1 MASLFRLRY
10 DSRWGEELFLT
21 GNTSELG
28 LWDTDKAVPMQYVGS
43 GIWSTL
49 VETRFIASP
58 KQTKHINETR
68 RAASLQTTEYKYFI
82 RENGQI
88 RWEDGPNRILPK
100 GKNRVWDW
108 FGLTE
113 RQTMK
118 GVAVPLFSLRTKDD
132 FGIGEFADLPKL
144 GDWCVANDLKI
155 IQILPINDTT
165 AHYDWRDSYPY
176 NAISAFALN
185 PIYLNIN
192 KLLNAIPKSSINS
205 HRKCSAFKVVDD
217 RDNLGAFLPI
227 DSQGNDMGRKATAYR
242 RMQTM
247 LNKKDTVDYPKVLK
261 AKWKHFQIAFEQQ
274 WETLKDNADFQQ
286 FVKDNG
292 DWLSDYAQYCAER
305 DGNGTEIHLFLQY
318 HCDRQ
323 LSEAVKALHDKGLLL
338 KGDIPIGVNP
348 NSVDVKLHPDLFHL
362 DVQVGAP
369 PDDFAAE
376 GQNWGFPSYNWE
388 AMAKDGYA
396 WWRRRLQV
404 MARYFDAYRIDHIL
418 GFFRI
423 WEIPKT
429 AKSGRQGHFS
439 PALPL
444 SMKEIENQGFRFV
457 KSKHLK
463 KGVNTLFIPDPTE
476 KDKYHPCIELQK
488 TKVYQTLPDDQKQA
502 IDCIYKDFYYHRHNE
517 FWKRAAL
524 EKLPALVNATHMVA
538 CGEDLGMIPACV
550 PEVMQALDIM
560 SLEVQRMPKV
570 FGHAFVQAEDLPENC
585 VYTTGTHDMPTL
597 RGWLAENRVR
607 ARQFLDN
614 IDLGDRKDTAKTI
627 KKVMDKHLDSPS
639 KWNIY
644 PLQDLLDMDEKN
656 WSPNP
661 MDDQINVPADSKNQW
676 KWRMKISLEDLMH

>member
-21 GNTSELG
+21 GNSDELG
-28 LWDTDKAVPMQYVGS
+28 NWNPNKAVPMEYVWP
-43 GIWSTL
+43 GIWSVS
-49 VETRFIASP
+49 VETHGR
-58 KQTKHINETR
+58 
-68 RAASLQTTEYKYFI
+68 ASLQTTEYKYFI

-88 RWEDGPNRILPK
+88 HWEDGPNRILPM
-100 GKNRVWDW
+100 GKDRVWDW

-118 GVAVPLFSLRTKDD
+118 GVAVPLFSLRTEDD
-132 FGIGEFADLPKL
+132 FGIGEYADLPKL

-165 AHYDWRDSYPY
+165 ARYDWHDSYPY

-185 PIYLNIN
+185 PVYLN
-192 KLLNAIPKSSINS
+192 LERLNAFP
-205 HRKCSAFKVVDD
+205 
-217 RDNLGAFLPI
+217 PI
-227 DSQGNDMGRKATAYR
+227 DSRGNDIGGKAKEDAAFK
-242 RMQTM
+242 RMRTM
-247 LNKKDTVDYPKVLK
+247 LNKEESVNYPKVLK
-261 AKWKHFQIAFEQQ
+261 AKWKYFQIAFEQQ
-274 WETLKDNADFQQ
+274 WDTLKEATEFKQ
-286 FVKDNG
+286 FVKEND
-292 DWLSDYAQYCAER
+292 DWLLDYAQYCSER

-318 HCDRQ
+318 HCDKQ
-323 LSEAVKALHDKGLLL
+323 LREAVKALHDKGLLL

-348 NSVDVKLHPDLFHL
+348 SGVDVKAHPDLFNL

-388 AMAKDGYA
+388 TMAKGGYA
-396 WWRRRLQV
+396 WWQRRLQV

-429 AKSGRQGHFS
+429 AKSGLLGHFS

-444 SMKEIENQGFRFV
+444 SVEEIKGQGFHFI

-463 KGVNTLFIPDPTE
+463 KGLDTLFIPAPNE
-476 KDKYHPCIELQK
+476 KDKYIPRIDLQK
-488 TKVYQTLPDDQKQA
+488 TKVYQALSEEQKSA
-502 IDCIYKDFYYHRHNE
+502 IDALYEDFYFHRHNE
-517 FWKRAAL
+517 FWKQKAL
-524 EKLPALVNATHMVA
+524 EKLPALINATKMIA

-550 PEVMQALDIM
+550 PEVMQELGIM

-570 FGHAFVQAEDLPENC
+570 FGHQFVQTEDLPENC

-597 RGWLAENRVR
+597 RGWLAEDRVR
-607 ARQFLDN
+607 TRQFLDSL
-614 IDLGDRKDTAKTI
+614 DLDDRKVTAKTL
-627 KKVMDKHLDSPS
+627 KKIMEKHLDSPS

-644 PLQDLLDMDEKN
+644 PLQDLLDLDEKN
-656 WSPNP
+656 WSTNTA
-661 MDDQINVPADSKNQW
+661 DDQINVPANAKNQW
-676 KWRMKISLEDLMH
+676 KWRMKIFLEYLLT

>member
-1 MASLFRLRY
+1 M
-10 DSRWGEELFLT
+10 FLT

-28 LWDTDKAVPMQYVGS
+28 NWNPNKAVPMEYMGP
-43 GIWSTL
+43 GIWS
-49 VETRFIASP
+49 VSIETHGR
-58 KQTKHINETR
+58 
-68 RAASLQTTEYKYFI
+68 ASLPATEYKYFI

-88 RWEDGPNRILPK
+88 RWEDGPNRILPE
-100 GKNRVWDW
+100 GKNSVWDW

-118 GVAVPLFSLRTKDD
+118 GVAVPLFSLRTNDD

-165 AHYDWRDSYPY
+165 AHFDWRDSYPY

-185 PIYLNIN
+185 PIYLNLKQLGI
-192 KLLNAIPKSSINS
+192 KENA
-205 HRKCSAFKVVDD
+205 AFK
-217 RDNLGAFLPI
+217 RAMTI
-227 DSQGNDMGRKATAYR
+227 
-242 RMQTM
+242 
-247 LNKKDTVDYPKVLK
+247 LNKEESVNYPKALK
-261 AKWKHFQIAFEQQ
+261 IKWKYFQIAFEQQ
-274 WETLKDNADFQQ
+274 WDTLKETSDFQQ
-286 FVKDNG
+286 FVKDNE
-292 DWLSDYAQYCAER
+292 DWLPDYAQFCAKR

-318 HCDRQ
+318 HCDKQ
-323 LSEAVKALHDKGLLL
+323 LREAVKALHDKGLLL

-348 NSVDVKLHPDLFHL
+348 EGVDVKSHPDLFHL

-404 MARYFDAYRIDHIL
+404 MARYFDAYRIDHVL

-429 AKSGRQGHFS
+429 AKSGLLGHFS

-444 SMKEIENQGFRFV
+444 SLEEIENQGFYFI

-463 KGVNTLFIPDPTE
+463 KGVDTLFIADPNE
-476 KDKYHPCIELQK
+476 KDKYIPRIELQK
-488 TKVYQTLPDDQKQA
+488 TKVYQALSEEQKQA
-502 IDCIYKDFYYHRHNE
+502 IDRVYEDFYFHRHNE
-517 FWKRAAL
+517 FWKQKAL
-524 EKLPALVNATHMVA
+524 EKLPALIHATDMIA

-550 PEVMQALDIM
+550 PEVMQQLGIM

-570 FGHAFVQAEDLPENC
+570 FGHQFVQTEDLPENC

-597 RGWLAENRVR
+597 RGWLAEDRVR
-607 ARQFLDN
+607 TRQFLDSL
-614 IDLGDRKDTAKTI
+614 DLDDRKITAKTLRKI
-627 KKVMDKHLDSPS
+627 IEKHQDSPS

-644 PLQDLLDMDEKN
+644 PLQDFLDLDEQN

-661 MDDQINVPADSKNQW
+661 VDDQINVPSNAKNQW
-676 KWRMKISLEDLMH
+676 KWRMRMTIESLTVYRE

>member
-1 MASLFRLRY
+1 MNTLYRLRY
-10 DSRWGEELFLT
+10 DSRWGEELFLS

-28 LWDTDKAVPMQYVGS
+28 LWNTEKAVPMQYVGS
-43 GIWSTL
+43 GIWSTS
-49 VETRFIASP
+49 VETYGRTSP
-58 KQTKHINETR
+58 QTM
-68 RAASLQTTEYKYFI
+68 EYKYFI

-88 RWEDGPNRILPK
+88 RWEDGPNRILAK

-144 GDWCVANDLKI
+144 GDWCAANNLNI

-176 NAISAFALN
+176 NPISVFAIN
-185 PIYLNIN
+185 PIYLNID
-192 KLLNAIPKSSINS
+192 KLLNTIPESPINS
-205 HRKCSAFKVVDD
+205 R
-217 RDNLGAFLPI
+217 
-227 DSQGNDMGRKATAYR
+227 GNDMGRKATAFK
-242 RMQTM
+242 RMRTM
-247 LNKKDTVDYPKVLK
+247 LNGKDTVDFPKVLK
-261 AKWKHFQIAFEQQ
+261 VKWEYFQIVFEQQ
-274 WETLKDNADFQQ
+274 WEILKDSVDFQQ
-286 FVKDNG
+286 FVTDNG
-292 DWLSDYAQYCAER
+292 DWLPDYTQYCAER
-305 DGNGTEIHLFLQY
+305 DGNGREIHLFLQY
-318 HCDRQ
+318 HCDKQ
-323 LSEAVKALHDKGLLL
+323 LHEAVKALHDRGLLL

-348 NSVDVKLHPDLFHL
+348 NGVDVKSHPDLFHL

-429 AKSGRQGHFS
+429 AKSGQLGHFS

-444 SMKEIENQGFRFV
+444 SVEEIENQGFHFE

-463 KGVNTLFIPDPTE
+463 KGVDTLFIPDPTE
-476 KDKYHPCIELQK
+476 KDKYHPRIELQK
-488 TKVYQTLPDDQKQA
+488 TKIYQTLTDDQKQA
-502 IDCIYKDFYYHRHNE
+502 VDGIYKDFYHHRHNE
-517 FWKRAAL
+517 FWKRKSM
-524 EKLPALVNATHMVA
+524 EKLPALVKATHMVA

-550 PEVMQALDIM
+550 PEVMQTLNIM
-560 SLEVQRMPKV
+560 SLEVQHMPKV
-570 FGHAFVQAEDLPENC
+570 PGHTFVQFEDLPENC
-585 VYTTGTHDMPTL
+585 VYTTGSHDMPTL
-597 RGWLAENRVR
+597 RGWLEKDPVR
-607 ARQFLDN
+607 ARQFLSSLKIN
-614 IDLGDRKDTAKTI
+614 DRKVTANTL
-627 KKVMDKHLDSPS
+627 KKILEGHSDSPA

-644 PLQDLLDMDEKN
+644 PLQDLLDRDENN

-661 MDDQINVPADSKNQW
+661 MDDQINIPADSNNQW
-676 KWRMKISLEDLMH
+676 KWRMKMNLETLLPPIQ

>member
-1 MASLFRLRY
+1 MRTTFKLRY

-28 LWDTDKAVPMQYVGS
+28 NWNSNKAVPMKYEGP
-43 GIWSTL
+43 GIWS
-49 VETRFIASP
+49 VSV
-58 KQTKHINETR
+58 ETR
-68 RAASLQTTEYKYFI
+68 RATSLQSTEYKYFI

-88 RWEDGPNRILPK
+88 RWEDGPNRILPE
-100 GKNRVWDW
+100 GKDRVWDW

-113 RQTMK
+113 RQTMQ
-118 GVAVPLFSLRTKDD
+118 GVAVPLFSLRTEED

-185 PIYLNIN
+185 PIYLNLKQLGI
-192 KLLNAIPKSSINS
+192 KEDA
-205 HRKCSAFKVVDD
+205 AFK
-217 RDNLGAFLPI
+217 RTRTTLKGKE
-227 DSQGNDMGRKATAYR
+227 S
-242 RMQTM
+242 
-247 LNKKDTVDYPKVLK
+247 VDYPKVLS
-261 AKWKHFQIAFEQQ
+261 AKWKYFQIAFEQQ
-274 WETLKDNADFQQ
+274 WNVLKETIDYQYFAKENE
-286 FVKDNG
+286 
-292 DWLSDYAQYCAER
+292 DWLPDYAQFCAER
-305 DGNGTEIHLFLQY
+305 DGNGSEIHIFLQY
-318 HCDRQ
+318 HCDKQ
-323 LSEAVKALHDKGLLL
+323 LREAVKALHDKGLLL

-348 NSVDVKLHPDLFHL
+348 SGVDVKSHPELFNL

-396 WWRRRLQV
+396 WWQRRLQV

-423 WEIPKT
+423 WEIPKK
-429 AKSGRQGHFS
+429 AKSGLLGHFS

-444 SMKEIENQGFRFV
+444 SVEEIENQGFHFI

-463 KGVNTLFIPDPTE
+463 NGIETLFIPDPHDSE
-476 KDKYHPCIELQK
+476 KYHPRIELQK
-488 TKVYQTLPDDQKQA
+488 TKVYQTFSDDQKQA
-502 IDCIYKDFYYHRHNE
+502 IDRIYEDFYYHRHNE
-517 FWKRAAL
+517 FWKQKAL
-524 EKLPALVNATHMVA
+524 EKLPALINATKMIA

-550 PEVMQALDIM
+550 PEVMQRLGIM

-570 FGHAFVQAEDLPENC
+570 FGHQFVQTEDLPENC

-597 RGWLAENRVR
+597 RGWLAEDKVR
-607 ARQFLDN
+607 TRQFLD
-614 IDLGDRKDTAKTI
+614 DLDLDDRKVTAKTL
-627 KKVMDKHLDSPS
+627 KKIMEKHQDSPS

-644 PLQDLLDMDEKN
+644 PLQDLLDLDEKN

-661 MDDQINVPADSKNQW
+661 ADDQINVPANAKNQW
-676 KWRMKISLEDLMH
+676 KWRMKNCLESYLCL